1 MNLIVRVLLSF
12 WLLSLLACASSTESI
27 LREGVIPSP
36 EKTKSIEFINP
47 PSSGINTQLLV
58 NFEKGWIKGSAG
70 VFAINAHEE
79 ELMVKW
85 IDEEHLWVE
94 YPAQKEFYQQN
105 DTIQSFK
112 QMLYVQY
119 QSYDSCQIIEAKN
132 LGIMDTVTALVNVE
146 LMNANGNPAIWLIDE
161 QGKKISA
168 KVINSTRL
176 RSGVYVPHGNYKI
189 MVEAENGNCY
199 SKWIVFESG
208 AIKKVK
214 IMRK

>member
-70 VFAINAHEE
+70 VFAINALEE
-79 ELMVKW
+79 ELVVKW

-94 YPAQKEFYQQN
+94 YPAQKEFHQQN
-105 DTIQSFK
+105 DTLQSFK
-112 QMLYVQY
+112 ERLYVQY
-119 QSYDSCQIIEAKN
+119 QSYDSCQIIEAKTI
-132 LGIMDTVTALVNVE
+132 GIMDTVTAFVNVE
-146 LMNANGNPAIWLIDE
+146 LVNATGNPVIWLVDE
-161 QGKKISA
+161 QEKKISA
-168 KVINSTRL
+168 KVVNPSGIW
-176 RSGVYVPHGNYKI
+176 SGVHVPHGKYKI
-189 MVEAENGNCY
+189 MVEGENGKCY
-199 SKWIVFESG
+199 SRKLLFESG

>member
-12 WLLSLLACASSTESI
+12 CLLSLLACGSSTESI

-36 EKTKSIEFINP
+36 GKTKSIEFINP

-58 NFEKGWIKGSAG
+58 NFEKGWVKGSAG

-79 ELMVKW
+79 ELVVKW

-94 YPAQKEFYQQN
+94 YPAQKEFYQRN

-112 QMLYVQY
+112 EMLYVQY

-132 LGIMDTVTALVNVE
+132 LGIMDTVTALVNIE
-146 LMNANGNPAIWLIDE
+146 LMNANGNPEIWLIDE
-161 QGKKISA
+161 QEKKISA
-168 KVINSTRL
+168 KAVNPTRL
-176 RSGVYVPHGNYKI
+176 QSGVHVPHGKYKI
-189 MVEAENGNCY
+189 MVEGENEKCY
-199 SKWIVFESG
+199 SKWVVFGNGE
-208 AIKKVK
+208 IKKVK